1 MVEQEKRE
9 EAPEE
14 STPPAETGAGERH
27 ETQQAEAPKEPAEP
41 AAAAGKGLRPARP
54 GAGAAPAGPPTAI
67 VLPRQVAGQPMVSR
81 RTILQIGFWS
91 SLGAIIAGA
100 GACGLNLIYP
110 KSVTGFGGTI
120 SVNPGDVPQ
129 PGEKKQIA
137 GGRFWLVNL
146 TEEQGGPG
154 LLALWWKCPHL
165 GCTVPWKPTF
175 VWPDPTTGAPKQGWF
190 RCPCH
195 GSTYTNAGVRVYG
208 PAPRSM
214 DTMDLVVNSDGG
226 VTVDTGKRTNGGP
239 DNPDRVVRL

>member
-1 MVEQEKRE
+1 MAEQDKRE

-14 STPPAETGAGERH
+14 GTPPAETGAGEA
-27 ETQQAEAPKEPAEP
+27 QEAAQPTEARQRAP
-41 AAAAGKGLRPARP
+41 AAGAERRPARP

-67 VLPRQVAGQPMVSR
+67 VLPRQVPGQPIVTR
-81 RTILQIGFWS
+81 RRILQIGFWS
-91 SLGAIIAGA
+91 SLGAAVAAA
-100 GACGLNLIYP
+100 GACGLDLLYP
-110 KSVTGFGGTI
+110 KEVTGFGGTI
-120 SVNPGDVPQ
+120 SVNSGDVPP
-129 PGEKKQIA
+129 PGGKKEIA
-137 GGRFWLVNL
+137 EGRFWLIHL

-195 GSTYTNAGVRVYG
+195 GSTYTDAGIRVYG

-226 VTVDTGKRTNGGP
+226 VTVNTGAITNGGP